1 MASAYRK
8 FWDNLLNFS
17 GTATRSEYWWP
28 VIINYILGGIII
40 AIIQMIMGH
49 PIEDIYNWSDLS
61 VNTMSKLIAL
71 IVWLGTLSL
80 KFRRLHDS
88 DHTAWW
94 ILIDLVPII
103 GTIWFFILMVLPS
116 RSNRW
121 QQFN

>member
-1 MASAYRK
+1 MESAYRK

-103 GTIWFFILMVLPS
+103 GTIWFFLLMVLPS

-121 QQFN
+121 Q

>member
-49 PIEDIYNWSDLS
+49 PIEDIYNCSDLS

-121 QQFN
+121 Q

>member
-1 MASAYRK
+1 
-8 FWDNLLNFS
+8 
-17 GTATRSEYWWP
+17 
-28 VIINYILGGIII
+28 
-40 AIIQMIMGH
+40 
-49 PIEDIYNWSDLS
+49 
-61 VNTMSKLIAL
+61 AL

-121 QQFN
+121 Q

>member
-28 VIINYILGGIII
+28 VIINYILGGI
-40 AIIQMIMGH
+40 
-49 PIEDIYNWSDLS
+49 YNWSDLS
-61 VNTMSKLIAL
+61 VNTMSKLLAL

-121 QQFN
+121 Q